1 MAFNFEEVK
10 QAYERISPYVRKTPL
25 EESFYLNDDSRRYYF
40 KLETMQRV
48 KSFKIRGAM
57 NKMLT
62 LTEEEK
68 QKGVATISSGNHGS
82 CTTVAAVMDFRERVG
97 GKNIALVISGG
108 NIDGDL
114 MVKILNEQR
123 RAF

>member
-1 MAFNFEEVK
+1 M
-10 QAYERISPYVRKTPL
+10 RKTPL

-68 QKGVATISSGNHGS
+68 QKRDATISSGNHGS